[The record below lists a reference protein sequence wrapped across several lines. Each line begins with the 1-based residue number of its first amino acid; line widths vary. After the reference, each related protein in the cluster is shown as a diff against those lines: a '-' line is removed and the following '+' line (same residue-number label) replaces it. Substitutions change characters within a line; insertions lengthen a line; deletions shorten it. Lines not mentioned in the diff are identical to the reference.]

1 MVARSPIITRTDT
14 LFPST
19 SHFRSVRQVLLDP
32 CFPAMR
38 FLGVEPDIPIFAE
51 QLIEPRRLEPFAIA
65 RAQHRSR
72 RQPPHTARGEQS
84 LAAIAAMIVVADP
97 AVQRQPIDRFDAEL
111 AVGAG
116 DFGRAAHEIGKR
128 HAERRRRR
136 AAAEARSLIL
146 DPEDRGDPV
155 ADVEAALIFPAL
167 VLAIGFEALRPPAV
181 GVARSGA
188 RWVGKEWVS
197 TCISRW

>member
-1 MVARSPIITRTDT
+1 
-14 LFPST
+14 
-19 SHFRSVRQVLLDP
+19 
-32 CFPAMR
+32 
-38 FLGVEPDIPIFAE
+38 
-51 QLIEPRRLEPFAIA
+51 
-65 RAQHRSR
+65 
-72 RQPPHTARGEQS
+72 
-84 LAAIAAMIVVADP
+84 MIVVADP

-167 VLAIGFEALRPPAV
+167 VLAIGFEALRPRAV
-181 GVARSGA
+181 DR
-188 RWVGKEWVS
+188 KS
-197 TCISRW
+197 TRLNSNTNAHLVYRLLLEKK